1 MEFLKSVA
9 ERYRLD
15 ERAGDFIS
23 DILQLKVPLLFA
35 AETEPAPEGGN
46 RVGDKFSFFLRE
58 YIQRNNLRPVI
69 MNKIQDILGYFTDN
83 EQYMFHWIVLNVL
96 QSVSMCV
103 CLCVCVCLFMS
114 VSVCVCV
121 CVCVFVCVCV
131 CMCMCLCLCVCVSVC
146 TYVAQLCVSIFLYA
160 HIS

>member
-15 ERAGDFIS
+15 ERAGDFIP

-35 AETEPAPEGGN
+35 ADAEPIPEGGN
-46 RVGDKFSFFLRE
+46 RVGDKFSLFLRD

-69 MNKIQDILGYFTDN
+69 MNKIQDILGYVTDN

-96 QSVSMCV
+96 QSVSIN
-103 CLCVCVCLFMS
+103 
-114 VSVCVCV
+114 VCVCV
-121 CVCVFVCVCV
+121 CV
-131 CMCMCLCLCVCVSVC
+131 
-146 TYVAQLCVSIFLYA
+146 YV
-160 HIS
+160 

>member
-15 ERAGDFIS
+15 ERAGDFIP

-35 AETEPAPEGGN
+35 TEIEPAPEGGN
-46 RVGDKFSFFLRE
+46 RVGDKFSSFLRE

-69 MNKIQDILGYFTDN
+69 MKKIQDILGYVTDN

-103 CLCVCVCLFMS
+103 CVCVGVCVCT
-114 VSVCVCV
+114 
-121 CVCVFVCVCV
+121 
-131 CMCMCLCLCVCVSVC
+131 CMCVCVSLS
-146 TYVAQLCVSIFLYA
+146 LCL
-160 HIS
+160 